1 VDAPHGRHLTPNN
14 YHLFHHLK
22 KFLTAQSLRSDHET
36 KDIEHDW
43 LKGLAAT
50 FFSKRIQK
58 LVSQYK
64 YLKVCFNCVEK

>member
-1 VDAPHGRHLTPNN
+1 MDAPHGRHLTPNN